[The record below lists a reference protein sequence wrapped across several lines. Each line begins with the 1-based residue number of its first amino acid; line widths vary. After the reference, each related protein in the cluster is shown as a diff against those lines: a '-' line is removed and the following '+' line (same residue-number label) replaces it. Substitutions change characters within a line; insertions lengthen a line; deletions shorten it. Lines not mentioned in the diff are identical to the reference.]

1 MLSLKGSGSLPKK
14 VRAFY
19 ALGNVDVVHQI
30 YALLFLLSFCVF
42 LRREVLRPFER
53 HVLRCLSIRCS
64 RNDVGAKRQT
74 DSDQNT
80 PHSHSDARDR

>member
-1 MLSLKGSGSLPKK
+1 
-14 VRAFY
+14 VRAIY

-64 RNDVGAKRQT
+64 RNDVGAKRHLT
-74 DSDQNT
+74 LIKT
-80 PHSHSDARDR
+80 PPTRILTRAIGDVQ